1 MSTSTRTN
9 RTSRLRLIVLQA
21 LVFSLFATLGVR
33 LWYLQVAH
41 GSSYRAQAA
50 SQSVRDVI
58 QQPTRGLIVDDMGR
72 PLVSNRTSWVVS
84 IDKTTLAG
92 LAESDQTTLLNRVAA
107 VTGEKVKAIKKTLA
121 DWNGSA
127 YQPVPIADDVK
138 QQVALQILEQ
148 PEDYPGVVAD
158 QQTVRSYPRPYGVNA
173 AGVLGYLSPITAS
186 EYDKAKSDK
195 DQSLNATSVVGRAG
209 VEKEYDKWLRGMPGH
224 TSVAVDSLGRELG
237 DSSEVASQ
245 PGDTLV
251 TSIDAKVQATA
262 EQELHDAI
270 TTARA
275 TYDPVTHKNYV
286 ADSGAVVVM
295 EARTGRVV
303 AMASEPT
310 YNPAI
315 WVGGITQKQ
324 LDALYSEKSDNP
336 LLSRATQ
343 GQFAPGSTWKPIMT
357 TGAITGGLPTDQHFT
372 CGPGLQIGNRYF
384 KNYESESYGSISFAE
399 ALNVSCDTFFY
410 QVGLHFW
417 NKYGSDPTN
426 AHAKDPL
433 AAAAHTFGFGKPT
446 GIDIPGEASG
456 RVGDRVW
463 RADYYQA
470 MKGYYCTMDKKGTAS
485 TPFLKL
491 FAHEFC
497 LQGNYFRQGDAAN
510 FTIGQGDTMVTP
522 LQLARAYSALAN
534 GGTLYQPTIGKAIVA
549 PDGTVLKTIKPKV
562 VRHVAVSKKA
572 IDYVNT
578 ALLGTLTPHGSFNG
592 TLAWKF
598 GGFPL
603 SQIPL
608 RGKTGSA
615 EVEGKQST
623 SWVATYDKDYVV
635 IMVVT
640 QAGTGSGTSGPAVR
654 KIWESLYGVQG
665 AENTN
670 QTVDESKAIIP
681 GVTPPAGLP
690 TFARDGSILP
700 PTRSKKSDR
709 AKGTAR

>member
-1 MSTSTRTN
+1 MTNPN

-41 GSSYRAQAA
+41 GSSYQAQAA
-50 SQSVRDVI
+50 SQSVRDVV
-58 QQPTRGLIVDDMGR
+58 QQPVRGLIVDDMGR
-72 PLVSNRTSWVVS
+72 PLVSNRTAWVVS
-84 IDKTTLAG
+84 VDKTTLAH
-92 LAESDQTTLLNRVAA
+92 LSAADQDTLLRRVAG
-107 VTGEKVKAIKKTLA
+107 VTGQKVAEVKKTLSA
-121 DWNGSA
+121 WNGSA
-127 YQPVPIADDVK
+127 YQPVPVAEDVK

-158 QQTVRSYPRPYGVNA
+158 QQTVRNYPKPYGVNA
-173 AGVLGYLSPITAS
+173 ASVLGYLSPITAA
-186 EYDKAKSDK
+186 EYAQAQK
-195 DQSLNATSVVGRAG
+195 DHDESLNATSEVGRAG
-209 VEKEYDKWLRGMPGH
+209 VEKEYDKWLRGMPGY

-237 DSSEVASQ
+237 ETKQVAAQ

-251 TSIDAKVQATA
+251 TSIDAKVQATT
-262 EQELHDAI
+262 EQALRDAM

-286 ADSGAVVVM
+286 ADSGAAVVM
-295 EARTGRVV
+295 EAKTGRIV
-303 AMASEPT
+303 AMASAPT
-310 YNPAI
+310 YDPSV
-315 WVGGITQKQ
+315 WVGGISQKQ
-324 LDALYSEKSDNP
+324 LDALYAKKSDNP

-357 TGAITGGLPTDQHFT
+357 SGAITGGLPTDQHFV

-417 NKYGSDPTN
+417 NKYGSDPAN
-426 AHAKDPL
+426 ANAKDPL

-446 GIDIPGEASG
+446 GVDIPGEASG
-456 RVGDRVW
+456 RVGDRKW
-463 RADYYQA
+463 KASYFSA
-470 MKGYYCTMDKKGTAS
+470 MRGYYCTMDKKGTAK

-510 FTIGQGDTMVTP
+510 FAIGQGDTMVTP
-522 LQLARAYSALAN
+522 LQLARAYSALSN
-534 GGTLYQPTIGKAIVA
+534 GGTLYAPTVGKAIVSS
-549 PDGTVLKTIKPKV
+549 DGTVLKQIQPKV
-562 VRHVAVSKKA
+562 VRHVAISKKA

-578 ALLGTLTPHGSFNG
+578 ALLGTMIPHGSFNG
-592 TLAWKF
+592 TLAWRF

-603 SQIPL
+603 NRIHL

-640 QAGTGSGTSGPAVR
+640 QAGTGSGTSGPFVR

-665 AENTN
+665 DQNST
-670 QTVDESKAIIP
+670 QTVDPSKALIP
-681 GVTPPAGLP
+681 GVTPPSALP
-690 TFARDGSILP
+690 TFAQDGSILP
-700 PTRSKKSDR
+700 PAGLKARLKW
-709 AKGTAR
+709 KGWGK

>member
-1 MSTSTRTN
+1 MSQSN

-33 LWYLQVAH
+33 LWYLQVAN
-41 GSSYRAQAA
+41 GPSYQAQAA

-58 QQPTRGLIVDDMGR
+58 EQPTRGLIVDDMGR

-84 IDKTTLAG
+84 VDKTTLAG
-92 LAESDQTTLLNRVAA
+92 LAEDDQATLLDRVAKA
-107 VTGEKVKAIKKTLA
+107 TGEKVKTIKLA
-121 DWNGSA
+121 LAGWNGSA
-127 YQPVPIADDVK
+127 YQPVPIAEDVK

-148 PEDYPGVVAD
+148 PEDYPGVVAE

-173 AGVLGYLSPITAS
+173 AGVLGYLSPITAD
-186 EYDKAKSDK
+186 EYDKAKADK

-237 DSSEVASQ
+237 TTSEVPAQ

-262 EQELHDAI
+262 EKALHDAI

-295 EARTGRVV
+295 QAKTGRVV

-310 YNPAI
+310 YNPAV

-324 LDALYSEKSDNP
+324 LNALYSEKSGDP

-357 TGAITGGLPTDQHFT
+357 TGAITGGMSPDTHLV

-426 AHAKDPL
+426 VHAKDPL
-433 AAAAHTFGFGKPT
+433 ASAAHSFGFGKAT

-463 RADYYQA
+463 RADYYKA
-470 MKGYYCTMDKKGTAS
+470 MKGYYCTMDRKGTGS

-549 PDGTVLKTIKPKV
+549 ADGTVLKTIKPKV

-578 ALLGTLTPHGSFNG
+578 ALLGTMTPHGSFNG

-598 GGFPL
+598 GDFPL
-603 SQIPL
+603 AQIPL

-654 KIWESLYGVQG
+654 SIWESLYGVEPG
-665 AENTN
+665 T
-670 QTVDESKAIIP
+670 TTIDRSKSLIP

-690 TFARDGSILP
+690 TFAKDGSILP
-700 PTRSKKSDR
+700 PVGAKKPKGASK
-709 AKGTAR
+709 